1 MEFIANFFNTLS
13 SLGAS
18 VMMPIIILVFALVLG
33 AKFGESL
40 RAGLMVGV
48 GFIGLNLIIGL
59 LGDSLGPATQAMV
72 DTYGLQLNVI
82 DVGWPASA
90 AIAFGTQVGAFIIPV
105 CLLLNIVMLATN
117 TTETVN
123 IDIWNFWH
131 FAFTGSLVAILTG
144 SIGWGIFASVIN
156 MIIVMVIADVTAPM
170 FEEYNGLPG
179 ISIPHGF
186 SAAFAPIAWVL
197 NKIIDFIPGVNKI
210 DIDATVLENKMG
222 VFGEPLLVGTII
234 GLVVGMVAYG
244 FGEYKTYLTLA
255 ITMGACLV
263 LIPKM
268 AALLMEGLIPVSDAA
283 QEFIQK
289 KFSKRDKIYI
299 GLDSA
304 VALGHPVTL
313 SVALLLTP
321 ITLLLAVILP
331 GNQVMPFADLAVIPF
346 MLVFIVPI
354 CRGNGFRTFIIGLII
369 ITVGLLISTNLAPL
383 QTQAAMQAA
392 FDMPQGVKL
401 ISSLCDGANPLTWS
415 IVRMMEFVGSIFGAI
430 ILGVLALGLALWN
443 RSRILKNAKLRKEME
458 SEDVSAV

>member
-1 MEFIANFFNTLS
+1 M
-13 SLGAS
+13 
-18 VMMPIIILVFALVLG
+18 
-33 AKFGESL
+33 
-40 RAGLMVGV
+40 
-48 GFIGLNLIIGL
+48 
-59 LGDSLGPATQAMV
+59 
-72 DTYGLQLNVI
+72 
-82 DVGWPASA
+82 
-90 AIAFGTQVGAFIIPV
+90 
-105 CLLLNIVMLATN
+105 
-117 TTETVN
+117 
-123 IDIWNFWH
+123 
-131 FAFTGSLVAILTG
+131 
-144 SIGWGIFASVIN
+144 IN

-321 ITLLLAVILP
+321 ITLLLAVI
-331 GNQVMPFADLAVIPF
+331 PF

>member
-1 MEFIANFFNTLS
+1 
-13 SLGAS
+13 
-18 VMMPIIILVFALVLG
+18 
-33 AKFGESL
+33 
-40 RAGLMVGV
+40 
-48 GFIGLNLIIGL
+48 
-59 LGDSLGPATQAMV
+59 
-72 DTYGLQLNVI
+72 
-82 DVGWPASA
+82 
-90 AIAFGTQVGAFIIPV
+90 
-105 CLLLNIVMLATN
+105 
-117 TTETVN
+117 
-123 IDIWNFWH
+123 
-131 FAFTGSLVAILTG
+131 
-144 SIGWGIFASVIN
+144 
-156 MIIVMVIADVTAPM
+156 PM

-383 QTQAAMQAA
+383 QTQAAIQAA

-458 SEDVSAV
+458 SEDVSAA

>member
-144 SIGWGIFASVIN
+144 SIGWGIFAAVIN

-331 GNQVMPFADLAVIPF
+331 GNQVMPFADL
-346 MLVFIVPI
+346 
-354 CRGNGFRTFIIGLII
+354 
-369 ITVGLLISTNLAPL
+369 
-383 QTQAAMQAA
+383 
-392 FDMPQGVKL
+392 
-401 ISSLCDGANPLTWS
+401 
-415 IVRMMEFVGSIFGAI
+415 
-430 ILGVLALGLALWN
+430 
-443 RSRILKNAKLRKEME
+443 
-458 SEDVSAV
+458 